1 MHRKTIGR
9 THLEVVL
16 SEKSRFVCISCI
28 NFKKKYF
35 SLKQIGNWILLLTPV
50 FFKFIIKFHGAS
62 KHSSGK
68 RGLLLIF
75 ILTKLPNQ
83 SYPEKV
89 LFVGIVNKRK

>member
-1 MHRKTIGR
+1 MYQ
-9 THLEVVL
+9 LYY
-16 SEKSRFVCISCI
+16 
-28 NFKKKYF
+28 FKKRFF

-50 FFKFIIKFHGAS
+50 FFKFIIKPHGAS

-75 ILTKLPNQ
+75 IVTKLPSQ
-83 SYPEKV
+83 SYPEKA